1 MIPCVD
7 NNQETKDDFANI
19 AEHGIYDICWY
30 EEKKKLWEVRE
41 ECEVCQYVL
50 SSSISSSMA
59 EIDDFWWDIYVS
71 QLSQFLSEFY
81 SLVYDDMQDDLN
93 QDHDDNEVREQQPGQ
108 LWKSEYLKYLGDGHN
123 LQSNDHQSCIQF
135 IQPKPKPPVDNIIQ
149 KIISVIF
156 S

>member
-1 MIPCVD
+1 
-7 NNQETKDDFANI
+7 
-19 AEHGIYDICWY
+19 
-30 EEKKKLWEVRE
+30 
-41 ECEVCQYVL
+41 
-50 SSSISSSMA
+50 MA
-59 EIDDFWWDIYVS
+59 EIDDFWWDNYVS

-108 LWKSEYLKYLGDGHN
+108 LWKSEYLKYLGDEHD
-123 LQSNDHQSCIQF
+123 LQTNDHQSCIQF
-135 IQPKPKPPVDNIIQ
+135 IYPKPKPPVDNIIQ

>member
-1 MIPCVD
+1 
-7 NNQETKDDFANI
+7 
-19 AEHGIYDICWY
+19 
-30 EEKKKLWEVRE
+30 
-41 ECEVCQYVL
+41 
-50 SSSISSSMA
+50 MA
-59 EIDDFWWDIYVS
+59 EIDDFWWDNYVS

-108 LWKSEYLKYLGDGHN
+108 LWKS
-123 LQSNDHQSCIQF
+123 DHQSCIQF